1 MFGLQMGNE
10 MESFQQEMEKIFR
23 GCGFTPVREP
33 NSSAKRLKLRDAGE
47 AFVVEAQLPGI
58 NAETLDINVLGRRLT
73 LAGEFAEADAGEAVT
88 WHRQERSRGAFRQ
101 ALQLP
106 LDVDSDKVE
115 AEYKHGILRINLPKA
130 ASALPKQISVKIA

>member
-1 MFGLQMGNE
+1 MFGLQMVNE
-10 MESFQQEMEKIFR
+10 MESFQQEMEQIFR
-23 GCGFTPVREP
+23 GCGFTPLRAS
-33 NSSAKRLKLRDAGE
+33 NSSTERLKFRDAGE

-58 NAETLDINVLGRRLT
+58 NVETLDINVLGRRLT

-88 WHRQERSRGAFRQ
+88 WHRQERSRGSFRQ

-106 LDVDSDKVE
+106 LEVDSDKVD

-130 ASALPKQISVKIA
+130 ASALPKQISVKVA